1 MRRVVVR
8 PGRSLRLFRLA
19 LFAAIPI
26 AVASCSSDTHRFDSA
41 YRPSGEVTGSV
52 PQRHAAV
59 RSEPLPPPPSAA
71 PRTRPATPAPVAA
84 APAAT
89 AAGHDWSWNGGTAIV
104 VRKGDTIDGLVA
116 RYGVPASV
124 IAEAN
129 NLPNGSALRPG
140 QRLVIP
146 KYDVTGSTPK

>member
-1 MRRVVVR
+1 MRRVVR

-19 LFAAIPI
+19 IFVTIPI
-26 AVASCSSDTHRFDSA
+26 AAAGCSSDTHRFDSA
-41 YRPSGEVTGSV
+41 SYRPSAEVTGSV
-52 PQRHAAV
+52 PQRHVAV
-59 RSEPLPPPPSAA
+59 RSQPLPPPSAA
-71 PRTRPATPAPVAA
+71 PRTRPAAPAPVAA
-84 APAAT
+84 APVQTASAAR
-89 AAGHDWSWNGGTAIV
+89 DWSWNGGTAIV

-146 KYDVTGSTPK
+146 